1 MAEAA
6 YNEAYAPGVFVTKDA
21 FDIHV
26 RSMRDRADSEEKLSD
41 AKFERLEALIAGSI
55 AEQRAMARE
64 TGNGIKA
71 VNEHIRHVEERIGH
85 VEKNLDKLNEKVERM
100 QGDIS
105 ELKASDKALT
115 ARLDTQQTKFGW
127 SLTVFG
133 IIITVVIA
141 AIQLWK

>member
-6 YNEAYAPGVFVTKDA
+6 YNEAYAPGIFVTKDV

-64 TGNGIKA
+64 TGNSIK
-71 VNEHIRHVEERIGH
+71 VINDRLGH
-85 VEKNLDKLNEKVERM
+85 VEKNLDKLNERVERM
-100 QGDIS
+100 QDDIS
-105 ELKASDKALT
+105 ELKANDKALT
-115 ARLDTQQTKFGW
+115 ARLDAQQTKFGW
-127 SLTVFG
+127 YLTVFG
-133 IIITVVIA
+133 LIITVAVA

>member
-6 YNEAYAPGVFVTKDA
+6 YKEAYAPSAFVTKDV

-55 AEQRAMARE
+55 AEQRAIARE
-64 TGNGIKA
+64 TGNSIK
-71 VNEHIRHVEERIGH
+71 VINDRLGH
-85 VEKNLDKLNEKVERM
+85 VEKNLDKLNEKFERM
-100 QGDIS
+100 QDDIS
-105 ELKASDKALT
+105 ELKANDKALT

-127 SLTVFG
+127 YLTVFG
-133 IIITVVIA
+133 LIITVAVA